1 MKVSLTFTRHFLTST
16 FGYAFALCLITLL
29 ISCENKDPKPETI
42 PVIGTFYDFPDKLWA
57 HRSNDIDQSI
67 VAAKVF
73 PGLEIDVFFDE
84 LSLQFT
90 VHHDEDDPARLSLG
104 DYLDAVVIDR
114 DTYVWID
121 FKNLDKVDHQ
131 LAVAVLH
138 DLIRIR
144 NMGDRIIVE
153 SWDQGA
159 IQKLH
164 NAGLNTSYWLP
175 HFEDRTSSD
184 STRIKKAIEQ
194 ILVTGAVDALSAD
207 QIMYEFLDLNFPES
221 ALHLWTNGLEGE
233 EGKGRISQLAQDPQ
247 VKVIL
252 VDYKENFLQLS
263 GN

>member
-1 MKVSLTFTRHFLTST
+1 M
-16 FGYAFALCLITLL
+16 L
-29 ISCENKDPKPETI
+29 ISCENNVTEPEEPPI
-42 PVIGTFYDFPDKLWA
+42 KGTFYNSPDKLWA

-67 VAAKVF
+67 VAAVEF

-90 VHHDEDDPARLSLG
+90 VRHDEDDPADLSLG
-104 DYLDAVVIDR
+104 DYLDAVVLDR
-114 DTYVWID
+114 DTYLWID

-138 DLIRIR
+138 DLIRMR
-144 NMGDRIIVE
+144 NMEDRIIVE

-175 HFEDRTSSD
+175 HFEDGSSAD
-184 STRIKKAIEQ
+184 SARIHQAIEQ
-194 ILVTGAVDALSAD
+194 MLATGAVDALSAD
-207 QIMYEFLDLNFPES
+207 QSMYEFLDLHFPES
-221 ALHLWTNGLEGE
+221 VLHLWTNGLEGE
-233 EGKGRISQLAQDPQ
+233 EGKRRIAQLAEDSQ

-252 VDYKENFLQLS
+252 VDYKENFLQ
-263 GN
+263 